1 MPQIR
6 PARRRIALTEQ
17 ERQDWAAYV
26 RQIRP
31 LPGRALPPLADIPAE
46 PEPPDRPV
54 LPLAPRILA
63 SPAATLAVGD
73 PPGGLDSASWNRLR
87 SGKLAPERTLDLHGR
102 TAQRA
107 FHALHA
113 FLHAAYT
120 DGVRCVEIITGRG
133 TGEAG
138 GVLRRELPFWLN
150 LPGLRPIVLAAAHP
164 HAANQGAVRV
174 LLRRA
179 R

>member
-1 MPQIR
+1 
-6 PARRRIALTEQ
+6 
-17 ERQDWAAYV
+17 
-26 RQIRP
+26 
-31 LPGRALPPLADIPAE
+31 
-46 PEPPDRPV
+46 
-54 LPLAPRILA
+54 
-63 SPAATLAVGD
+63 
-73 PPGGLDSASWNRLR
+73 LR